1 MKDIKCGPV
10 VEGDCVACVF
20 VSWREVWVRKG
31 LLEERGHR
39 SLSCMTVL

>member
-31 LLEERGHR
+31 LLEERVFDLR
-39 SLSCMTVL
+39 